1 MDKITL
7 KMWSVQTT
15 GGQIITDQE
24 PQEVTVTF
32 ASADSAVRA
41 RQRGFTWDSTANY
54 YLTKEKARH
63 AINWALSN

>member
-1 MDKITL
+1 
-7 KMWSVQTT
+7 MWSVQTT
-15 GGQIITDQE
+15 GGQIITE
-24 PQEVTVTF
+24 PQEATVTF
-32 ASADSAVRA
+32 ASADSADRA